1 MVCSCLSFNYCYL
14 YLVFESPKIR
24 DVTLQS
30 LFAKLINIKKI
41 RVCQE
46 FAKITRF
53 VVYGSQTLHNSL
65 SGLLSRKTPLHMA

>member
-1 MVCSCLSFNYCYL
+1 MVYSCLSFNYCYL
-14 YLVFESPKIR
+14 YLVFESPKLG
-24 DVTLQS
+24 TLHYRS